1 MKSVI
6 VGYCTSMVN
15 FSPQRATS
23 SPSQI
28 TGTLLLLK
36 GQGQLLKRHVKKW
49 QQEGGLPDELQKRK
63 GTKQKKRVSPLI
75 SFLSVQIPGLPGQ

>member
-1 MKSVI
+1 
-6 VGYCTSMVN
+6 MVN
-15 FSPQRATS
+15 FSTQRATS

-49 QQEGGLPDELQKRK
+49 QQGGFPMNYKKRK

-75 SFLSVQIPGLPGQ
+75 SFLRHT